1 MPAANVPN
9 PHPRAIGMVAIIVNE
24 HPDSRAAL
32 PASRRCDRVP
42 DTLRN
47 TQKEKPVSFAKVG
60 VVGAGMMGSE
70 IALVFALAG
79 KPVLLGDR
87 EPKLAEAALGRL
99 EKTLDAGI
107 ARGHYTARDKA
118 TALGNLTVARSFA
131 DHADRDFVVEAV
143 FEDQEV
149 KGGVFRELDAICKAD
164 CVLSSNTSSISISV
178 LSSYVAAARRP
189 RFVGTHFFSP
199 VSRMKLVEVIPA
211 FDTAESTIE
220 RVLAACRDAGKE
232 PIRVKDVVGFAVNR
246 VLHAFWVEA
255 TRLVE
260 EGVASPEDIDT
271 ACRLGLGHPIGPF
284 RLMDGATNNLTL
296 DVQEIL
302 FQYYGERFRPR
313 PLLKQKVKAGHLG
326 RKSGR
331 GWFTY
336 DKG

>member
-1 MPAANVPN
+1 
-9 PHPRAIGMVAIIVNE
+9 
-24 HPDSRAAL
+24 
-32 PASRRCDRVP
+32 
-42 DTLRN
+42 
-47 TQKEKPVSFAKVG
+47 
-60 VVGAGMMGSE
+60 
-70 IALVFALAG
+70 LAG
-79 KPVLLGDR
+79 KAGLLGDG
-87 EPKLAEAALGRL
+87 EPARAEAGLGRL
-99 EKTLDAGI
+99 AKTLDAGI
-107 ARGHYTARDKA
+107 ARGHYTTADKA
-118 TALGNLTVARSFA
+118 TALGNLRVARSFA
-131 DHADRDFVVEAV
+131 DYADRDLVVEAV
-143 FEDQEV
+143 FEDQAV
-149 KGGVFRELDAICKAD
+149 KGAVFHELDAICGPE

-178 LSSYVAAARRP
+178 LSSYVGPARRP
-189 RFVGTHFFSP
+189 RFLGTHFFSP
-199 VSRMKLVEVIPA
+199 VSRMKLVEVIPG

-220 RVLAACRDAGKE
+220 RVLAACRAAGKE

-284 RLMDGATNNLTL
+284 RLMDGVTNNLTL